1 LSELISGAERDFS
14 LIMNDYCVVPLGN
27 HHHNHNNNNH
37 NHTHHDQLLNYGV
50 GGYSTEAIR
59 VKREETQNSS
69 STDGLLLNDNNLGTG
84 SWLSQEEDESCSG
97 SLMDLPERQQEEQ
110 LQEELNGNG
119 LRKRGGRKG
128 GNGRKRKAKS
138 EPSSGGG
145 ESRMKIRRKSGAS
158 GTGGAVS
165 YEDLQNQV
173 GFLKF

>member
-1 LSELISGAERDFS
+1 
-14 LIMNDYCVVPLGN
+14 
-27 HHHNHNNNNH
+27 
-37 NHTHHDQLLNYGV
+37 
-50 GGYSTEAIR
+50 
-59 VKREETQNSS
+59 
-69 STDGLLLNDNNLGTG
+69 LLNDNNLRTG
-84 SWLSQEEDESCSG
+84 SGLSQEEDESCSG

-110 LQEELNGNG
+110 LQEGNGNG

-138 EPSSGGG
+138 EPSSSG

-173 GFLKF
+173 GFD